1 MKEAIHN
8 LFELAKKE
16 LALLYHTSFHQVTL
30 LGVKVKNYKSLSQ
43 DFVEQLNEIK
53 KQAEEATS
61 RLP

>member
-30 LGVKVKNYKSLSQ
+30 LGVKAKNYKALSQ
-43 DFVEQLNEIK
+43 DFVEQLN
-53 KQAEEATS
+53 
-61 RLP
+61 